1 VLYKFIFD
9 VFFRRVDPEAAHH
22 LGMFVIRLLGATSIS
37 SLLKVSSAQRVDAMG
52 LKFDSVFGLA
62 AGFDKNAHAVKALGD
77 LGFSHVEVGTVTAI
91 AQSGNDKPRLFRL
104 IEDRALINRMGF
116 NNDGAEKIAARLA
129 KTRQRYGSN
138 LPIIGI
144 NIGKSRVVEV
154 DDAVD
159 DYRKSARMLAG
170 LADYL
175 AVNVSSPNTPGLRS
189 LQTVKALR
197 PILEAVIDESLQ
209 KPVLVKIAPDLED
222 KEIVAVAKLAK
233 ELKSCGDFNS
243 TTFSAIIFIFC
254 PLSFVFFC
262 PLSFYIVSRIS
273 EISSIS
279 NVNLSSSD
287 RCFSNTALAFLRF
300 FNLLFVNISSFLFLI
315 SATHSPIF
323 IPLNSN
329 SSADNSISNSI
340 ADSVKSVLAF
350 EIVAWAFTSS
360 CKLPNSLTQ
369 PIPGT

>member
-1 VLYKFIFD
+1 MLYKFIFD

-37 SLLKVSSAQRVDAMG
+37 SLLKVRSAQRVDAMG

-77 LGFSHVEVGTVTAI
+77 LGFSHVEIGTVTAI

-233 ELKSCGDFNS
+233 ELKLAGVIATN
-243 TTFSAIIFIFC
+243 TTISRDGLKASATDVAAMGAGGLSGA
-254 PLSFVFFC
+254 PLKQRALQVLDLLRANLGSEFV
-262 PLSFYIVSRIS
+262 IVSVGGVETAQDVR
-273 EISSIS
+273 ER
-279 NVNLSSSD
+279 VTHGANLVQGY
-287 RCFSNTALAFLRF
+287 TG
-300 FNLLFVNISSFLFLI
+300 FVYEG
-315 SATHSPIF
+315 
-323 IPLNSN
+323 PL
-329 SSADNSISNSI
+329 
-340 ADSVKSVLAF
+340 
-350 EIVAWAFTSS
+350 WAR
-360 CKLPNSLTQ
+360 K
-369 PIPGT
+369 IKKGMK